1 MDKFGAMRILCRVVD
16 LGSFSQAANSL
27 GVPSTRISQLVSDLE
42 SELGVRLL
50 QRSTRVMK
58 LTVDGAAYVERCRQI
73 LDDVDE
79 LEASMSGAVS
89 APKGYLRVDA
99 QTSICRWLLAPRLTE
114 FRRRYPMIQLHLGV
128 YDRARHL
135 LENGIDCA
143 IRSGHLNDS
152 SLIARHLMDVSFQL
166 YASPGY
172 LERFGVLDSPGR
184 LEQADLL
191 GWFNSESNA
200 AKPWCLYS
208 EDVEYDLKKS
218 PGLVFDDPESAVSAA
233 LEGGGIT
240 LSPRFAV
247 DSHIAQGQLVPV
259 LPAWHFMAQ
268 PVHIVY
274 PTSRHL
280 SARVR
285 AFVDWAVEVICPDGA
300 FPRPALARS
309 QQAPDRRP
317 G

>member
-79 LEASMSGAVS
+79 LEASMSGAVNV
-89 APKGYLRVDA
+89 PKGYLRVDA
-99 QTSICRWLLAPRLTE
+99 QTSICRWIIAPRLAE
-114 FRRRYPMIQLHLGV
+114 FRRRYPMIQLHLGAMIGLGICWKTASTV
-128 YDRARHL
+128 PYEGAPQRL
-135 LENGIDCA
+135 LTHRPPPHECVVPAVCKPEIPGALRCA
-143 IRSGHLNDS
+143 G
-152 SLIARHLMDVSFQL
+152 F
-166 YASPGY
+166 PG
-172 LERFGVLDSPGR
+172 G

-200 AKPWCLYS
+200 AKPWCLHS
-208 EDVEYDLKKS
+208 EDAEYDLKKS
-218 PGLVFDDPESAVSAA
+218 PRLVFDDPESAVSAA
-233 LEGGGIT
+233 L
-240 LSPRFAV
+240 V
-247 DSHIAQGQLVPV
+247 
-259 LPAWHFMAQ
+259 
-268 PVHIVY
+268 
-274 PTSRHL
+274 
-280 SARVR
+280 
-285 AFVDWAVEVICPDGA
+285 GA
-300 FPRPALARS
+300 
-309 QQAPDRRP
+309 